1 MIYIANHS
9 KWFDNWIVWDV
20 LNREG
25 MIGTLRIM
33 MSDTLARTPLG
44 FFYRLCGAFPARA
57 GNNPLKLPTR
67 YLSEGHS
74 VLIYPE
80 GRMEMGSPKTRPGA
94 RELSIR
100 TGIGIV
106 PLLITGPVLNVK
118 RLFFE
123 RHEIKVRIGEAFQP
137 EEGEDVMDR
146 VREL

>member
-9 KWFDNWIVWDV
+9 KWFDNWIVWEV

-33 MSDTLARTPLG
+33 MSDSLARTPLG
-44 FFYRLCGAFPARA
+44 LFYLLCGAFPARA
-57 GNNPLKLPTR
+57 GDNSLELPTR

-80 GRMEMGSPKTRPGA
+80 GKGTMETRPGA

-100 TGIGIV
+100 TGVSII

-123 RHEIKVRIGEAFQP
+123 RHQIKVRIGEAFTP
-137 EEGEDVMDR
+137 EEGEDVMVR